1 MERLRQLDAVGR
13 ACAIVFVIS
22 LRCACLL
29 GAPADLEDIKKAFEA
44 KRWEQVVE
52 EAKSLPGSSPD
63 ADYYLGIA
71 LARLERWKEARAVL
85 LNGQRLQPDDA
96 RFEIAEFAFYD
107 MRVSPLN
114 WLALRS
120 NKSAIQK
127 RSDGCGVA
135 CA

>member
-13 ACAIVFVIS
+13 ACAIVFLIS

-71 LARLERWKEARAVL
+71 LARLERWKEARAVCTEV
-85 LNGQRLQPDDA
+85 RL
-96 RFEIAEFAFYD
+96 
-107 MRVSPLN
+107 
-114 WLALRS
+114 
-120 NKSAIQK
+120 
-127 RSDGCGVA
+127 GVA
-135 CA
+135 ACFRTGKLSVKRET